1 MEGELERRP
10 HSGDPSVLRIS
21 DADRHQV
28 AEILRQAAGEGRI
41 DLAELDERLGST
53 YAAKTYADLV
63 PITADL
69 PVPGRAVTPPPIPR
83 PQPQGSALV
92 PATRHD
98 SSIAIL
104 GGCSRKGVWEVGAT
118 HTAFALMAG
127 IELDLREARFTAP
140 ETVIYA
146 NAVWAGIDIYVNEH
160 THVVVEGI
168 GIMGGYDH
176 ARDKVVPQLG
186 PDSPVVRVKG
196 FALMAGVTVQRKAT
210 PGPGSSW
217 RRRVLG
223 H

>member
-1 MEGELERRP
+1 MEGPLERRHP
-10 HSGDPSVLRIS
+10 SGDPSQLRIS
-21 DADRHQV
+21 DADRHKV
-28 AEILRQAAGEGRI
+28 AEILREAAGEGRI
-41 DLAELDERLGST
+41 DLAELDERLEST

-69 PVPGRAVTPPPIPR
+69 PVPGLAQPPAPTPQPR
-83 PQPQGSALV
+83 PSGPLV
-92 PATRHD
+92 PARRFEST
-98 SSIAIL
+98 IAVM
-104 GGCSRKGVWEVGAT
+104 GGSSRKGVWEVGPS

-127 IELDLREARFTAP
+127 IDLDLREARFTER

-146 NAVWAGIDIYVNEH
+146 NAIWAGIDIIVNEF

-176 ARDKVVPQLG
+176 ARDRVEPRLG

-196 FALMAGVTVQRKAT
+196 IALMAGVTVQRRPM
-210 PGPGSSW
+210 PGPST
-217 RRRVLG
+217 RRSLHRG